1 MSMLQAARAGQAAE
15 RRRILRIIDEMAW
28 GASCSPQPAGR
39 VVEERLETLR
49 RSVDRTSGPPSMT
62 AEPLTPEEEA
72 REAWDRYFNGY
83 FFTKPTAIRS
93 SEPSW
98 VHRERVLFEQ
108 GWAAARA
115 AHTPSAGEGLDAA
128 WAEAE
133 SALRGRGWDWSVTI
147 EHHDSGDGY
156 SEPHYDGFRAKVTL
170 GTAFPQWA
178 QTVSGSIEPDPAAA
192 SSALAAALHG
202 SEAKP

>member
-1 MSMLQAARAGQAAE
+1 MS
-15 RRRILRIIDEMAW
+15 
-28 GASCSPQPAGR
+28 
-39 VVEERLETLR
+39 
-49 RSVDRTSGPPSMT
+49 

-72 REAWDRYFNGY
+72 ALREDVAIFGADNWATVDHVRRLLATLDAERMEHEETREA
-83 FFTKPTAIRS
+83 S
-93 SEPSW
+93 
-98 VHRERVLFEQ
+98 
-108 GWAAARA
+108 AATRA
-115 AHTPSAGEGLDAA
+115 AHAPSAGEGLDAA

-192 SSALAAALHG
+192 ISALAAALRD